1 MPSPTAASTK
11 RWPTIPLPMTR
22 IGSMSDPH
30 QSLVGRTQVDGPG
43 DEEADDEEPAED
55 AVGHVAG
62 PVAEERLA
70 QGEVDGDTAHRP
82 DGAGDADQR
91 PRRAPGGAVTRVR
104 FGARPDGQD

>member
-1 MPSPTAASTK
+1 MPSSTAASTK

-30 QSLVGRTQVDGPG
+30 QSLVRGTQVDGPG
-43 DEEADDEEPAED
+43 DEEADDEEPAEN

-82 DGAGDADQR
+82 DRTGDADQR
-91 PRRAPGGAVTRVR
+91 PRRSPSHPVALDPFSPCR
-104 FGARPDGQD
+104 